1 MNQVEAAETTEERI
15 HATVCEL
22 DRRLIDEAVGAP
34 ARSTLIQMLGQAA
47 CRRLGIYEFPDDFVL
62 SVVIPVYNEEKT
74 LRDLVQ
80 RVAAV
85 PIRKEI
91 ILIDDCSR

>member
-1 MNQVEAAETTEERI
+1 MLNTFDMNPIQTDEKPYLAECYANHRQTLGES
-15 HATVCEL
+15 VC
-22 DRRLIDEAVGAP
+22 R
-34 ARSTLIQMLGQAA
+34 Q
-47 CRRLGIYEFPDDFVL
+47 LGIYSIPEDFTR

-74 LRDLVQ
+74 LRDIVV

-91 ILIDDCSR
+91 ILVDVCSRDRSLEVMRSIA